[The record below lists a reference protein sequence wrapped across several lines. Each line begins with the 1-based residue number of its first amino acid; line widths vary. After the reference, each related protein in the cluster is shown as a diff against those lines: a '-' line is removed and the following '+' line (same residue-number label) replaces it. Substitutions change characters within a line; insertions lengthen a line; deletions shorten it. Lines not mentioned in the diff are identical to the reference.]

1 MIKKINFFIVLILI
15 SNDLLADKL
24 NQSIEPEP
32 SSVFSD
38 SDRKNAYGDDF
49 VVVTANN
56 YATELGFKILELG
69 GSVID
74 AAVTIQLT
82 LGLVE
87 PQSSGL
93 GGGMFATYYDASS
106 RKTFSFEG
114 RETAP
119 ENINSSIFLEDNG
132 KPKKFFDAVV
142 GGLSVGVPS
151 TLKTLKQMHEE
162 YGLLEWEKLIDPVIK
177 LTENGF
183 LPPRRLLNALKKD
196 KFFLKK
202 NSNSSFKKILEN
214 PNTKFVNNDYAESLK
229 TISKNYEDFY
239 SGEIAK
245 NIVVEVRNSENPG
258 KLSLKDL
265 KDYKPKKQQALCMK
279 LESGYKVCGPNLP
292 SSGTICI
299 LQILQLYENLKNKNI
314 ELGDILEIINF
325 VYYVR
330 DKQLA
335 DDEYEKINLKK
346 LLSLNFLKTEFQLY
360 KEERS
365 SKDIENFDQIF
376 NSTSHFSLVD
386 KYGNILSLTSSIE
399 SSFGSKIIVNGF
411 ILNNQLTDF
420 SFKTKDQNGELIKN
434 RPESGKRPLSSMAP
448 LIIFDK
454 NNDFFLTIG
463 SPGGK
468 AIISYVARVLIDI
481 FYNQIDSAS
490 SIRKPNYIKIRD
502 KTFVE
507 NEDLKKNLKQVSKIR
522 NLTSG
527 LAIIEN
533 TENGFNGIADF
544 RRDGT
549 AKGK

>member
-162 YGLLEWEKLIDPVIK
+162 YGLLEWEKLIDPVITF
-177 LTENGF
+177 TEDGF

-299 LQILQLYENLKNKNI
+299 LQILKLYEDLKNKNI

-454 NNDFFLTIG
+454 NNDFILTIG

-490 SIRKPNYIKIRD
+490 SIRKPNYIKIRN

>member
-162 YGLLEWEKLIDPVIK
+162 YGLLEWEKLIDPVITF
-177 LTENGF
+177 TEDGF

-245 NIVVEVRNSENPG
+245 NIVVKVRNSENPG

-399 SSFGSKIIVNGF
+399 GSFGSKIIVNGF

-490 SIRKPNYIKIRD
+490 SIRKPNYVKIRD

>member
-177 LTENGF
+177 FTEDGF

-365 SKDIENFDQIF
+365 SKEIENFDQIF

-454 NNDFFLTIG
+454 NNDFILTIG

>member
-299 LQILQLYENLKNKNI
+299 LQILQLYEDLKNKNI

-365 SKDIENFDQIF
+365 SKEIENFDQIF

-454 NNDFFLTIG
+454 NDDFILTIG

>member
-177 LTENGF
+177 FTEDGF

-299 LQILQLYENLKNKNI
+299 LQILQLYEDLKNKNI

-365 SKDIENFDQIF
+365 SKEIENFDQIF

-454 NNDFFLTIG
+454 NNDFILTIG

-490 SIRKPNYIKIRD
+490 SIRKPNYIKIRN

>member
-32 SSVFSD
+32 SSVFLD
-38 SDRKNAYGDDF
+38 SGRKNAYGDHF

-177 LTENGF
+177 FTEDGF

-299 LQILQLYENLKNKNI
+299 LQILQLYEDLKNKNI

-365 SKDIENFDQIF
+365 SKEIENFDQIF

-454 NNDFFLTIG
+454 NNDFILTIG

>member
-177 LTENGF
+177 FTEDGF

-299 LQILQLYENLKNKNI
+299 LQILQLYEDLKNKNI

-365 SKDIENFDQIF
+365 SKEIENFDQIF

-454 NNDFFLTIG
+454 NNDFILTIG

>member
-177 LTENGF
+177 FTEDGF

-265 KDYKPKKQQALCMK
+265 KDYKPKKQEALCMK

-299 LQILQLYENLKNKNI
+299 LQILQLYEDLKNKNI

-365 SKDIENFDQIF
+365 SKEIENFDQIF

-454 NNDFFLTIG
+454 NNDFILTIG

-490 SIRKPNYIKIRD
+490 SIRKPNYIKIRN

>member
-177 LTENGF
+177 FTEDGF

-299 LQILQLYENLKNKNI
+299 LQILQLYEDLKNKNI

-365 SKDIENFDQIF
+365 SKEIENFDQIF

-454 NNDFFLTIG
+454 NNDFILTIG

-490 SIRKPNYIKIRD
+490 SIRKPNYVKIRD

>member
-32 SSVFSD
+32 SSVFLD

-162 YGLLEWEKLIDPVIK
+162 YGLLEWEKLIDPVITF
-177 LTENGF
+177 TEDGF

-299 LQILQLYENLKNKNI
+299 LQILQLYEDLKNKNI

-365 SKDIENFDQIF
+365 SKEIENFDQIF

-490 SIRKPNYIKIRD
+490 SIRKPNYVKIRD

>member
-32 SSVFSD
+32 SSVFLD
-38 SDRKNAYGDDF
+38 SGRKNAYGDDF

-93 GGGMFATYYDASS
+93 GGGMFATYYDSSS

-119 ENINSSIFLEDNG
+119 KNINSRIFLEDNG
-132 KPKKFFDAVV
+132 TPKKFFDAVV

-177 LTENGF
+177 FTEDGF

-214 PNTKFVNNDYAESLK
+214 PNTKFVNNHYAESLK

-299 LQILQLYENLKNKNI
+299 LQILQLYEDLKNKNI

-365 SKDIENFDQIF
+365 SKEIENFDQIF

-454 NNDFFLTIG
+454 NNDFILTIG

-481 FYNQIDSAS
+481 FYNKIDSAS

-507 NEDLKKNLKQVSKIR
+507 NEYLKKNLKQVSKIR

>member
-162 YGLLEWEKLIDPVIK
+162 YGLLEWEKLIDPVITF
-177 LTENGF
+177 TEDGF

-365 SKDIENFDQIF
+365 SKEIENFDQIF

-454 NNDFFLTIG
+454 NDDFILTIG

-490 SIRKPNYIKIRD
+490 SIRKPNYIKIRN

>member
-299 LQILQLYENLKNKNI
+299 LQILQLYEDLKNKNI

-365 SKDIENFDQIF
+365 SKEIENFDQIF

-490 SIRKPNYIKIRD
+490 SIRKPNYVKIRD

>member
-32 SSVFSD
+32 SSVFLD
-38 SDRKNAYGDDF
+38 SGRKNAYGDDF

-177 LTENGF
+177 FTEDGF

-245 NIVVEVRNSENPG
+245 NIVVGVRNSENPG

-299 LQILQLYENLKNKNI
+299 LQILQLYEDLKNKNI

-325 VYYVR
+325 VYNIR

-365 SKDIENFDQIF
+365 SKEIENFDQIF

-454 NNDFFLTIG
+454 NNDFILTIG

-481 FYNQIDSAS
+481 FYNKIDSAS

-507 NEDLKKNLKQVSKIR
+507 NEYLKKNLKQVSKIR

>member
-93 GGGMFATYYDASS
+93 GGGMFATYYDSSS

-119 ENINSSIFLEDNG
+119 KNINSSIFLEDNG
-132 KPKKFFDAVV
+132 APKKFFDAVV

-214 PNTKFVNNDYAESLK
+214 PNTKFVNSHYAESLK
-229 TISKNYEDFY
+229 IISKNYEDFY

-365 SKDIENFDQIF
+365 SKEIENFDQIF

-454 NNDFFLTIG
+454 NNDFILTIG

>member
-177 LTENGF
+177 FTEDGF

-245 NIVVEVRNSENPG
+245 NIVVGVRNSENPG

-299 LQILQLYENLKNKNI
+299 LQILQLYEDLKNKNI

-365 SKDIENFDQIF
+365 SKEIENFDQIF

-454 NNDFFLTIG
+454 NDDFILTIG

-490 SIRKPNYIKIRD
+490 SVRKPNYIKIRD

>member
-119 ENINSSIFLEDNG
+119 KDINSSIFLEDNG

-177 LTENGF
+177 FTEDGF

-299 LQILQLYENLKNKNI
+299 LQILQLYEDLKNKNI

-365 SKDIENFDQIF
+365 SKEIENFDQIF

-454 NNDFFLTIG
+454 NNDFILTIG